1 MVIEYDDKGKIFT
14 DVISKRTI
22 LATVQTTTHLMRGQ
36 LHVRRDQRIKDE
48 LDREKTFLAMT
59 DVSVLAPDG
68 QILYQAPFLAVN
80 RAHIIWV
87 FPEQDKDEEKS
98 S

>member
-1 MVIEYDDKGKIFT
+1 
-14 DVISKRTI
+14 
-22 LATVQTTTHLMRGQ
+22 
-36 LHVRRDQRIKDE
+36 
-48 LDREKTFLAMT
+48 MT

-87 FPEQDKDEEKS
+87 FPEQDKGEEKS